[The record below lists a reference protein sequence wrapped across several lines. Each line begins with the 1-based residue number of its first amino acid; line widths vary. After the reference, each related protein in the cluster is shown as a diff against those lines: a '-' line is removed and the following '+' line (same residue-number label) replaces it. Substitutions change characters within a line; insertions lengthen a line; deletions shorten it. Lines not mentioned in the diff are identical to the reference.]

1 MLIALLL
8 AAITY
13 SSPVNFPISL
23 AGNFG
28 EPRPNH
34 FHGGIDIRT
43 ELAVGKPIFSVAD
56 GYVERLTVGMYGFGN
71 AVYVRHPNGT
81 TSVYCHLKS
90 FAPYLNR
97 LVGNRLQL
105 SKQYADPIDVHLRP
119 GEYPVAQGQLIA
131 VSGNT
136 GTRTTGPHL
145 HFEVQVD
152 GQTVDPLYMLGKAN

>member
-1 MLIALLL
+1 MLISLLL

-34 FHGGIDIRT
+34 FHGGIDVRT
-43 ELAVGKPIFSVAD
+43 EAAVGKPVFSIAD
-56 GYVERLTVGMYGFGN
+56 GYVERVTVGMYGFGN

-81 TSVYCHLKS
+81 TSVYCHLKR
-90 FAPYLNR
+90 FTPYLNR

-105 SKQYADPIDVHLRP
+105 SRQRRASDDIH
-119 GEYPVAQGQLIA
+119 Q
-131 VSGNT
+131 
-136 GTRTTGPHL
+136 
-145 HFEVQVD
+145 
-152 GQTVDPLYMLGKAN
+152 